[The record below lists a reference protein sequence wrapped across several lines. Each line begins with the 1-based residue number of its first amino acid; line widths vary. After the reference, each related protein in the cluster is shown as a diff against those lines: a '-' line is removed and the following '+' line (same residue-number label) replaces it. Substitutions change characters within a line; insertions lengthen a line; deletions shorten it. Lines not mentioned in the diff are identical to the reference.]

1 MIDFDKILFNI
12 DIASGMPNQGAL
24 LVAEPFLK
32 DQYFGHSVI
41 FLVDY
46 APMGNAMGI
55 VVNTPTAY
63 TLQGLVKGI
72 CREEEIPIWCGGPM
86 SCDRLYYI
94 HTLGRL
100 IPGSREIVP
109 GVFIG
114 GDFDAMTEYVN
125 SGCQIKGCLRFFI
138 GYSGWSPG
146 QLDDEIR
153 NNVWAVMDLPSVNG
167 LMLNPDASYWHRH
180 VRMLGDDFRGWL
192 YHPRNPQFN

>member
-12 DIASGMPNQGAL
+12 DIASGMPNQRAL

-72 CREEEIPIWCGGPM
+72 IREEGIPVWCGGPM

-109 GVFIG
+109 GDVGICVFRQVAVAG
-114 GDFDAMTEYVN
+114 
-125 SGCQIKGCLRFFI
+125 R
-138 GYSGWSPG
+138 
-146 QLDDEIR
+146 
-153 NNVWAVMDLPSVNG
+153 WAGN
-167 LMLNPDASYWHRH
+167 A
-180 VRMLGDDFRGWL
+180 VRDDFRRDGGEI
-192 YHPRNPQFN
+192 FFSASGMV